1 MVLVVRLAM
10 AWNDSYE
17 DKDNEETK
25 DLITNLEGV
34 VCIFS

>member
-10 AWNDSYE
+10 TWKDSYK
-17 DKDNEETK
+17 DRDNEETK